1 MSLLP
6 TYGIKPQFWTYRV
19 SNKELDSA
27 FSDILL
33 KRCKILKEIQL
44 CTSVHEEI
52 YTCLLYIDEDWIKQ
66 LSEEEKNDLSNAFVP
81 GMTIDEDI
89 SSFQSMLNYLFGQ
102 EVTYSLLDYSD
113 GDFVFTIEVNVPL
126 SEISKMFI

>member
-1 MSLLP
+1 M
-6 TYGIKPQFWTYRV
+6 
-19 SNKELDSA
+19 
-27 FSDILL
+27 
-33 KRCKILKEIQL
+33 
-44 CTSVHEEI
+44 
-52 YTCLLYIDEDWIKQ
+52 
-66 LSEEEKNDLSNAFVP
+66 
-81 GMTIDEDI
+81 DEDI